1 MLIHELTKNKKINE
15 GIGSFFGLNNPEVS
29 KAWGQLGAEM
39 VHNLATRYTK
49 DPRYTKITDLAQR
62 KRAIEQDEYLQRMT
76 QQYVEAWNK
85 QINEL
90 EIRNGAPLTN
100 QQYQQALINWLDK
113 VWFKGKLNS
122 VDPAVQ
128 NRVKYHAGEI
138 TKNRNNGEMIKQYF
152 GSLAADQAAREVEVW
167 TTMQQQQAPQAPQPQ
182 QTAPVAVGGA
192 PKAGTPNAAEL
203 AKFDQLVA
211 SAAKA
216 QS

>member
-15 GIGSFFGLNNPEVS
+15 GLIGNFFGLNNPEVS

-90 EIRNGAPLTN
+90 EIRNGAPLNN
-100 QQYQQALINWLDK
+100 QQYQQALLNWLDK

-122 VDPAVQ
+122 TDPAVQ
-128 NRVKYHAGEI
+128 NRVKYHASEI
-138 TKNRNNGEMIKQYF
+138 TKNRNNAEMIKQYF

-167 TTMQQQQAPQAPQPQ
+167 TTMQQQQAPQSQ
-182 QTAPVAVGGA
+182 QTAPATAGGA
-192 PKAGTPNAAEL
+192 PKGGLPNAAEV
-203 AKFDQLVA
+203 AKFDQAVA
-211 SAAKA
+211 AAAKA